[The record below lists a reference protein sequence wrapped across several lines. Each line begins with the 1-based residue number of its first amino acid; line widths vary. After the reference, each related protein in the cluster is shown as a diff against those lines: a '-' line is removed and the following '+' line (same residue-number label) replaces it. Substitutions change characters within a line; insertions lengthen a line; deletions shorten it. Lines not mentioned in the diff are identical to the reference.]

1 MKKTLNSVPQGLLLK
16 IAHRSAGEAM
26 IDGKNIQWTDADQ
39 IYLLPRDDSSGK
51 IRKYAIHPAHVDR
64 IYGLLEN
71 IYWGAFIELTLS
83 NRMVVDVTILAD
95 WMADY
100 NSNDV
105 NIL

>member
-16 IAHRSAGEAM
+16 IAHRSAGEAV

-51 IRKYAIHPAHVDR
+51 VRKYIIHPAHVDR
-64 IYGLLEN
+64 IYGLLDEV
-71 IYWGAFIELTLS
+71 YWGSFIELTLS

-100 NSNDV
+100 NSNEA